1 MKLETGKL
9 DSELLKKIVFG
20 KITYRS
26 DDVSVRPG
34 DRGRLCGH
42 GFWGSRLYHVD
53 GPYFIGG
60 KRYRPFGDPYHV
72 QRYCFQRCSA
82 AGDHAGCNASGGDDG

>member
-26 DDVSVRPG
+26 E
-34 DRGRLCGH
+34 
-42 GFWGSRLYHVD
+42 

-72 QRYCFQRCSA
+72 Q
-82 AGDHAGCNASGGDDG
+82 

>member
-26 DDVSVRPG
+26 EDVSVRPG
-34 DRGRLCGH
+34 
-42 GFWGSRLYHVD
+42 
-53 GPYFIGG
+53 IGEDCAVMD
-60 KRYRPFGDPYHV
+60 FGDHDCIMSTDPISSAVSDPYHV

-82 AGDHAGCNASGGDDG
+82 AGDHAGCHASGGDDG

>member
-34 DRGRLCGH
+34 IGEDCAVMDFGDH
-42 GFWGSRLYHVD
+42 DPAPAMFSRL
-53 GPYFIGG
+53 PI
-60 KRYRPFGDPYHV
+60 P
-72 QRYCFQRCSA
+72 
-82 AGDHAGCNASGGDDG
+82 

>member
-34 DRGRLCGH
+34 IGEDCAVMDFGDYDCIMSTDPDL
-42 GFWGSRLYHVD
+42 
-53 GPYFIGG
+53 IGG
-60 KRYRPFGDPYHV
+60 KRYRSSGHPHHV
-72 QRYCFQRCSA
+72 Q
-82 AGDHAGCNASGGDDG
+82 